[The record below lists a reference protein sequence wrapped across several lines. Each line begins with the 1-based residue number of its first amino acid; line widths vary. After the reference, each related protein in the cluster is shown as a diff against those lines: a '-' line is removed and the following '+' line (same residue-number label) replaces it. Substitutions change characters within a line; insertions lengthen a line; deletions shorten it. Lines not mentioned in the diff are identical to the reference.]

1 MHKTA
6 RGWVFR
12 EWAPNATDIYLV
24 GDFNDW
30 KETEKYKAKRIE
42 GTGNWELKL
51 SEKAIKHGDLY
62 KMHVHW
68 NGGDGERIPAWTR
81 RVVQDDNTKIFSA
94 QVWNPEPY
102 QWKKKKFKA
111 NTTPLLIYECHIGMG
126 QDAEKVGTYTEFK
139 DNVLPRVIEDG
150 YNCIQ
155 IMAIQEHPYYG
166 SFGYHVSSFFAAS
179 SRFGTPEELKELI
192 DTAHQKIRRLW
203 NTSGDSLFCV
213 VKTLKGPL
221 EDSEIAL
228 YTQDWVK
235 TDDVKIDVSSL
246 VAKPDSMNEE
256 TFQELSSLMDV
267 KLVGAQLMLDEDA
280 LVVNL
285 SVPML
290 TKEESERL
298 KAVLL
303 QRKLKWNGQNF
314 K

>member
-1 MHKTA
+1 M
-6 RGWVFR
+6 
-12 EWAPNATDIYLV
+12 
-24 GDFNDW
+24 
-30 KETEKYKAKRIE
+30 
-42 GTGNWELKL
+42 
-51 SEKAIKHGDLY
+51 
-62 KMHVHW
+62 
-68 NGGDGERIPAWTR
+68 TR
-81 RVVQDDNTKIFSA
+81 RASIYILLFCLILVFPVHAKTVREFWLTMPDSVLHYLDKSKRTEMVDYVDMQVKASA
-94 QVWNPEPY
+94 
-102 QWKKKKFKA
+102 K
-111 NTTPLLIYECHIGMG
+111 
-126 QDAEKVGTYTEFK
+126 
-139 DNVLPRVIEDG
+139 NVLKGESV
-150 YNCIQ
+150 
-155 IMAIQEHPYYG
+155 
-166 SFGYHVSSFFAAS
+166 
-179 SRFGTPEELKELI
+179 I
-192 DTAHQKIRRLW
+192 DTLTNEYAKITLNCSSELQIRRLW

-213 VKTLKGPL
+213 LKTLKGPL

-256 TFQELSSLMDV
+256 TFRELSSLMDV

>member
-1 MHKTA
+1 M
-6 RGWVFR
+6 
-12 EWAPNATDIYLV
+12 
-24 GDFNDW
+24 
-30 KETEKYKAKRIE
+30 
-42 GTGNWELKL
+42 
-51 SEKAIKHGDLY
+51 
-62 KMHVHW
+62 
-68 NGGDGERIPAWTR
+68 
-81 RVVQDDNTKIFSA
+81 
-94 QVWNPEPY
+94 
-102 QWKKKKFKA
+102 
-111 NTTPLLIYECHIGMG
+111 
-126 QDAEKVGTYTEFK
+126 
-139 DNVLPRVIEDG
+139 
-150 YNCIQ
+150 
-155 IMAIQEHPYYG
+155 
-166 SFGYHVSSFFAAS
+166 
-179 SRFGTPEELKELI
+179 
-192 DTAHQKIRRLW
+192 
-203 NTSGDSLFCV
+203 

-256 TFQELSSLMDV
+256 TFRELSSLMDV